1 MDTKQSSPFFP
12 VELIENNGFS
22 VSEIKLIESVVEEN
36 QEVIAEHWNRFFNK
50 SN

>member
-1 MDTKQSSPFFP
+1 MDTKFSILP
-12 VELIENNGFS
+12 VELVENNGFS
-22 VSEIKLIESVVEEN
+22 VSEIKLVESIVEEN